1 MTKLKILGTAV
12 VLASAMASPT
22 LAQDVVYNR
31 GYCPSYPNANCQIT
45 GSGNPHAGSYYRRRM
60 AYHDNRY
67 ADTNAGWN
75 NGWRDDRSWNE
86 DLYRGSGFWRAAAA
100 VGVVGGGIGTAGA
113 IAPAPSRAHSQPIK
127 MLRFGSGENLVLNLF
142 RPGVARLESER
153 QRHVPRAAFPECD
166 TGNFHHLVDMVKAEL
181 IFYLQAQYDFAIRIQ
196 GPHVRFLLILRRGNP
211 PDFGCR

>member
-86 DLYRGSGFWRAAAA
+86 DLYRGSGFWPAAAA
-100 VGVVGGGIGTAGA
+100 VGVVSGAIGTAGA
-113 IAPAPSRAHSQPIK
+113 IVTAPFRAAHAYYNSYSDDGWNQSRAAPNG
-127 MLRFGSGENLVLNLF
+127 LGCNSGTWYRRED
-142 RPGVARLESER
+142 GVWRL
-153 QRHVPRAAFPECD
+153 
-166 TGNFHHLVDMVKAEL
+166 
-181 IFYLQAQYDFAIRIQ
+181 
-196 GPHVRFLLILRRGNP
+196 
-211 PDFGCR
+211 CR